1 MCFTVF
7 LLFTLC
13 TIVALLLVAATFR
26 SSLFRTLGSRALAA
40 FGISCLLVLV
50 LWLVQMLVIKYR
62 FRMRGS
68 RFLIS
73 RQASFHHWEFF
84 WAFFNIVF
92 GAFAFCKR
100 IVLSVLSV
108 TVYSTRIDLCIMGG
122 RFRPWDGGYS
132 AFVGLV
138 LADHVHNNPILLEF
152 VQLLKDLLVVR
163 RHPSLAHYYIEARHQ
178 QNQSTREDNKV
189 NNKNKFLMVT
199 RPSLNDIDEGEEARM
214 DELVAASNALNG
226 GPMKSGA
233 VGPEVSKVHHYYR
246 MDPRVDRR
254 QESPGVVSPASGSS
268 EAPLLARKQD
278 GGALH
283 VKVQDPAASSSA
295 VSEEQIRLKL
305 SEAKLRSMRVRNR
318 WFLYITLARNPSLC
332 ALRRTKAEDYLYPIS
347 QGPGVNPRGGGYGGA
362 GVYRSHEEEELED
375 IQWDRED

>member
-1 MCFTVF
+1 
-7 LLFTLC
+7 
-13 TIVALLLVAATFR
+13 
-26 SSLFRTLGSRALAA
+26 
-40 FGISCLLVLV
+40 
-50 LWLVQMLVIKYR
+50 MLVIKYR

-108 TVYSTRIDLCIMGG
+108 TVY
-122 RFRPWDGGYS
+122 
-132 AFVGLV
+132 
-138 LADHVHNNPILLEF
+138 
-152 VQLLKDLLVVR
+152 K
-163 RHPSLAHYYIEARHQ
+163 
-178 QNQSTREDNKV
+178 
-189 NNKNKFLMVT
+189 
-199 RPSLNDIDEGEEARM
+199 ARM

-254 QESPGVVSPASGSS
+254 QESPGVVGPASGSS

-347 QGPGVNPRGGGYGGA
+347 QGP
-362 GVYRSHEEEELED
+362 E
-375 IQWDRED
+375 